1 MSALSE
7 RLKRLGPVVKYY
19 QKKYP
24 SNSTCFHCSLPWSV
38 ANPHS
43 ITVSECTEEHSGSG
57 FFTCCEYCW
66 QRMTDLEKIDSVIA
80 LFHEWEEHSGGSPYT
95 QEEMLDALAR
105 ELQEKEA

>member
-24 SNSTCFHCSLPWSV
+24 SYSTCFHCGLPWAV
-38 ANPHS
+38 AESH
-43 ITVSECTEEHSGSG
+43 TVTVRQCTEEHHGSG

-66 QRMTDLEKIDSVIA
+66 QRMTEYEKIDSVIA
-80 LFHEWEEHSGGSPYT
+80 LFHGWEECGGSPYT
-95 QEEMLDALAR
+95 QKEMLDALAR
-105 ELQEKEA
+105 ELQEKE